1 MERRFADSL
10 GYVISSGSISINA
23 EDVRMRKELVVA
35 LLMETFHLLFFTKWL
50 RKTMK
55 YRTTFCML
63 RLNLERLASC
73 RLKHTVT

>member
-35 LLMETFHLLFFTKWL
+35 LLMETFHLLFFTK
-50 RKTMK
+50 
-55 YRTTFCML
+55 
-63 RLNLERLASC
+63 
-73 RLKHTVT
+73 